1 MEAYKKSQS
10 DEFSQLFQSLA
21 AESAQHFLA
30 GPSIITPLAQQQRN
44 SKRKHDNDEN
54 DAVILPHPPATG
66 IAMGEAS
73 SANLNFQQHF
83 LSSQIK
89 LNLGKDPREEF
100 FKYSKGKNF
109 GLQENQKVLA
119 QKTVEQEEDEIK
131 QQQQQE

>member
-10 DEFSQLFQSLA
+10 DEFSQLFQSRA

-30 GPSIITPLAQQQRN
+30 EPSITPLAQQQRN

-73 SANLNFQQHF
+73 SANLNFQQHI
-83 LSSQIK
+83 LSS
-89 LNLGKDPREEF
+89 
-100 FKYSKGKNF
+100 
-109 GLQENQKVLA
+109 
-119 QKTVEQEEDEIK
+119 
-131 QQQQQE
+131 